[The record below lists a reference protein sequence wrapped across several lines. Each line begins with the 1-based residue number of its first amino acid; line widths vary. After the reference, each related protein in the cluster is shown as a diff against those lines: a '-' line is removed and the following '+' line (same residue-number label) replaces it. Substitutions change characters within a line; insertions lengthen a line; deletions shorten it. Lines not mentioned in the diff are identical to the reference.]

1 MVPHQLR
8 EEACFSTTCFSN
20 SATSTSSLA
29 ISRDVADFKPRDY
42 QSINGRYGSVVIG
55 SQKAGKRTL
64 PEKFRLQF
72 KFVEAYT
79 STLLGSTSLLTAESN
94 VVSQI
99 QQLTDILERGKT
111 TDDIA
116 GIVFVCGTSTSF
128 PFTRNTSFLGRS
140 ESDLF
145 QNLFVI
151 SAAPDAMKKRWDD
164 LVQQGMQV
172 ITQEDYQNILHQLGD
187 SRSLSSDSSAQCAVT
202 PLSDGQDILRRAA
215 LSIKRH
221 PEQAVILLV
230 GQSGHG
236 KSKTIN
242 RLIGQDLLRVGQI
255 SASALN
261 IRKVIQRVKVNCPS
275 KIGSASLTVVFDD
288 TPGLDDTTYLDRKT
302 NAALMQRYK
311 EKYFSDIFPNVI
323 LLVAAWDSITPD
335 AHNKVSHF
343 TSPVGRSMYNLSLS
357 GLVDSERPNVVVVI
371 TKSLSSWDQFD
382 DYDNQRQKNGQW
394 RIEAGL
400 REGIVIDLQRKI
412 FPSHSPWHIVFI
424 ENGGGRDMTAQF
436 PILPNGVQSHQ
447 NLFDAI
453 TEIVGCDKPGCS
465 DLIGMQ
471 ALQVLAGA
479 EPLGPSSKAEVQ
491 NLVEQSPEDIANE
504 EAIETEP
511 LEERIQQ
518 LTEEYLGNTYD
529 FKRGTFG
536 RKSVLKTVDLP
547 VQFTAPQNQNNEF
560 ECAEKIVTQPAAP
573 HSTEILKRPDTRLQ
587 THYSSDPAF
596 RSAISAQSQQYR
608 LYHVIQIATVDPD
621 RVELSAEMLRLIE
634 RLPAFSAQTEKQYMQ
649 FFSDYGTH
657 VITRLVLGGVLRVIL
672 KSTDSAMS
680 RRSTSAS
687 SNGARITS
695 SSSKSALTRSMLVL
709 RDGGGAVAPDLTRFL
724 ERNFSPDLNS
734 TEWHSIRQRWI
745 TELEKDPVFCPDHPL
760 TSCVPLYEA
769 RGIPSGIQAAL
780 KQAYQLYDKKVPAT
794 EKTGKT
800 TESAG
805 DSKPLPRRKNWF
817 NVTKKLGEAMT
828 QVRLLFGGG
837 KGAFKHTP
845 E

>member
-1 MVPHQLR
+1 M
-8 EEACFSTTCFSN
+8 SG
-20 SATSTSSLA
+20 
-29 ISRDVADFKPRDY
+29 SR
-42 QSINGRYGSVVIG
+42 
-55 SQKAGKRTL
+55 KAGKRVW
-64 PEKFRLQF
+64 P
-72 KFVEAYT
+72 FVEAYT
-79 STLLGSTSLLTAESN
+79 STLLGSTSLLTAENN

-99 QQLTDILERGKT
+99 QQLGKT

-116 GIVFVCGTSTSF
+116 EIVFVWGTSTSF

-145 QNLFVI
+145 KSLFVI
-151 SAAPDAMKKRWDD
+151 STAPDDINKRWND

-172 ITQEDYQNILHQLGD
+172 ITPEAYHKILQQRGD
-187 SRSLSSDSSAQCAVT
+187 SLSLSSDSSAQCAAT
-202 PLSDGQDILRRAA
+202 PLSNGQDILRRAA
-215 LSIKRH
+215 LSIKRD

-242 RLIGQDLLRVGQI
+242 RLIGQDLLRVGQ
-255 SASALN
+255 STLGSTT
-261 IRKVIQRVKVNCPS
+261 KVIQRVKVHCS
-275 KIGSASLTVVFDD
+275 TKVASASLTVVFDD

-311 EKYFSDIFPNVI
+311 ERYFSDIFPNVI
-323 LLVAAWDSITPD
+323 LLVASWDSITPD

-343 TSPVGRSMYNLSLS
+343 TSPLGRSMYNLSLL
-357 GLVDSERPNVVVVI
+357 GLVDSERTNVVVVI

-382 DYDNQRQKNGQW
+382 DFDNQRQKNGQW

-412 FPSHSPWHIVFI
+412 FPSHSQWHIVFI

-453 TEIVGCDKPGCS
+453 TDIVSRDKPGCS

-518 LTEEYLGNTYD
+518 LAEEYLGNTYD

-560 ECAEKIVTQPAAP
+560 ECAEKIVRQPTAP

-596 RSAISAQSQQYR
+596 RSAISAQSQQFR

-621 RVELSAEMLRLIE
+621 GVELSAEMLGLIE
-634 RLPAFSAQTEKQYMQ
+634 RLPVFSAQTEKQYMQ
-649 FFSDYGTH
+649 FFSGYGTH

-672 KSTDSAMS
+672 KSTDSAML

-695 SSSKSALTRSMLVL
+695 SSSKSAQTRSMLVL

-734 TEWHSIRQRWI
+734 EEWHCIRQRWI

-760 TSCVPLYEA
+760 TRCVPLYEV
-769 RGIPSGIQAAL
+769 RGIRSGIQADL
-780 KQAYQLYDKKVPAT
+780 KQAYQIYDQKVLAI
-794 EKTGKT
+794 EKAAKT
-800 TESAG
+800 MESAG

-817 NVTKKLGEAMT
+817 NVTRKLGEAMT

-837 KGAFKHTP
+837 RGSG
-845 E
+845 